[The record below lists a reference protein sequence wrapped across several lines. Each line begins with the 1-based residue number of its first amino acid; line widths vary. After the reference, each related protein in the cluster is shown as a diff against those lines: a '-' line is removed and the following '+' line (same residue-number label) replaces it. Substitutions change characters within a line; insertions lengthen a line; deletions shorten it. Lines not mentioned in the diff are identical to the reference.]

1 MSTTPES
8 AALCAFLAAP
18 SPHGALLIRSAR
30 PGPVRQAIETL
41 IRDTVQDSGGSV
53 VRLPALVSA
62 DALGP
67 ALDVVESLAQR
78 RPVYSPGWILQ
89 NRGATVFISMAER
102 LEPAVAG
109 ELARA
114 LDAQDLRLVMFD
126 ESLADEP
133 GVTGA
138 LFDRA
143 SLVLDQTRLIEDQQ
157 TPDSWLESQRQ
168 LTSDWQRHLAGPSRC
183 SLSDDQMRRIGA
195 LSIAL
200 GIQSLRPMLVV
211 SRLAVDL
218 ARSQSPKKRTVDDGS
233 LDQAIVAALL
243 PHARHW
249 PQQAPEESPESA
261 QSTESDPPA
270 DDTPEP
276 ETQPDPPSESAP
288 PQPTDD
294 QTPAQ
299 PTEQDEQAI
308 EAALVDLQRGLL
320 SAAIQRVRRL
330 PSGQLTRREGG
341 RAGLKAWHLSRGRR
355 VRVKS
360 WMRGQ
365 SLRQLAW
372 VKTLER
378 ALPLQGLRRVGLSPA
393 EQASQLLTP
402 SEHSEHS
409 ERPGAL
415 VLLPSDLRVWQRQ
428 HRRPLTTI
436 FLVDASGSMAATRL
450 AEAKGAAQ
458 ALLAECYV
466 RRDQVALLSFGGRG
480 VRINL
485 PPTRSLVAAKRAL
498 MALPG
503 GGASPVAAGL
513 QAVMRLLERLARD
526 GEDAALVVLSDGRA
540 NLCLDG
546 TVDRALATSQAHQA
560 ASALIDRTSKSLWID
575 TSPRPEQAARA
586 LAQAMSAAYYP
597 LPFASASQ
605 IHALVSS
612 AMQAP
617 TVAGSVS

>member
-18 SPHGALLIRSAR
+18 SPYGALLIRSAR
-30 PGPVRQAIETL
+30 PGPVRQVIETL
-41 IRDTVQDSGGSV
+41 IRDSVQDSGGSV

-78 RPVYSPGWILQ
+78 GPVYSPGWIMQ
-89 NRGATVFISMAER
+89 NKGATVFISMAER

-126 ESLADEP
+126 ESLPDEP

-143 SLVLDQTRLIEDQQ
+143 SLVLDQTRLIEDQK

-168 LTSDWQRHLAGPSRC
+168 LTSDWRPHLAGPSRC
-183 SLSDDQMRRIGA
+183 SLSDDQMRRIAA
-195 LSIAL
+195 LSLAL

-218 ARSQSPKKRTVDDGS
+218 ARSQSPKKRTVDESS
-233 LDQAIVAALL
+233 LDHAIVAALL

-249 PQQAPEESPESA
+249 PQQTPEESSEPD

-276 ETQPDPPSESAP
+276 EPQPDQPSESAS
-288 PQPTDD
+288 PQTTDD

-320 SAAIQRVRRL
+320 SAAIQRVGRL
-330 PSGQLTRREGG
+330 PPGQLTRREGG

-378 ALPLQGLRRVGLSPA
+378 ALPLQALRRGGLSPA
-393 EQASQLLTP
+393 EQASKLLAP
-402 SEHSEHS
+402 SEHS

-415 VLLPSDLRVWQRQ
+415 VLMPSDLRVWQRQ